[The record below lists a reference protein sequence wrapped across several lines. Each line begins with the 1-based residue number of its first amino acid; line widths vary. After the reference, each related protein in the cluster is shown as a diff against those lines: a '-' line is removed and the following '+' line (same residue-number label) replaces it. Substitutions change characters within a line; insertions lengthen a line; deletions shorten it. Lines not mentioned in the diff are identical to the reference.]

1 MRVVVRPMPLHH
13 KIPKLFPDFCQK
25 IIFPWLISKF
35 HDFSLTLKKT
45 PFPMTVETLNNTT
58 SVQNWHYVRLQWYT
72 KYIYIYI
79 YIYIRRNNQRCTAC
93 MIMKPL
99 TGKTVWLL
107 YTGILDYTILYNA
120 LRNGYTH
127 VLSYQIGLSR
137 F

>member
-35 HDFSLTLKKT
+35 HDFSLTLKKKNL
-45 PFPMTVETLNNTT
+45 FPWPWKPWTTRPLFKTGTMYDYSGILN
-58 SVQNWHYVRLQWYT
+58 
-72 KYIYIYI
+72 IYI